1 MDPRI
6 VCALTALV
14 ILPSISIAQPSTEST
29 YTTLVD
35 ASGKIG
41 IPERFRS
48 EWAFLG
54 TWSVA
59 EPVAEQ
65 SGETGGH
72 GAAGLHNVYTQPD
85 VIEAYRETGEFPDG
99 AVLVKELLTGATKP
113 MTTGVVSRG
122 TDVEGWFIM
131 VKDTRGR
138 FTDNPLWGDGWGWVL
153 YSSED
158 RTTPVTKSYQA
169 ECLGCHIPARETD
182 WIYVEGYPV
191 LEGD

>member
-14 ILPSISIAQPSTEST
+14 ILPSIGIAQPSTEST

-54 TWSVA
+54 TWSVGK
-59 EPVAEQ
+59 PVGEQ
-65 SGETGGH
+65 SGETGGQ
-72 GAAGLHNVYTQPD
+72 GAAALHNVYTQPG
-85 VIEAYRETGEFPDG
+85 VIEAYRGTGEFPDG
-99 AVLVKELLTGATKP
+99 TVLVKELLAGATKP

-122 TDVEGWFIM
+122 TDVEGWFIL

-158 RTTPVTKSYQA
+158 RTTPVTKGYQA

-191 LEGD
+191 LKGD